1 MQQLKR
7 AASVALFGAIV
18 SLAACGD
25 DSSVTALPPV
35 SASAGAMSADEAAL
49 REITRAVA
57 ISLQDSGLRTRV
69 KNDMRGAPHF
79 EHKLHFRGYLQGQS
93 GGTLLSR
100 VAEVTGR
107 SRADVLALL
116 DRVRPMEFYMP
127 VSSQRES
134 WEGGANL
141 LVAGAANGDEGTVF
155 GYNLQGEPV
164 ALSANQAPTTPTL
177 VITKAETDF
186 SKPVDLT
193 EFVNVNDRGGRALGN
208 YVSRASVLASS
219 GPRLNTSS
227 MTPVQRRGVSVEEFI
242 SHMSSDNDHENWF
255 AGNAEFRLLLAGR
268 QADGQEYRGDKSIP
282 EWVWDL
288 GGTWKDLGS
297 RDISLATWDKD
308 LGNRIQVKC
317 IEEDYGTIAEVT
329 VGGTTTYLAGETGT
343 ISVKFTISDD
353 DDNCDTVYIDLQN
366 TNGEWYYIPDG
377 LDDDIYNPAPPRFN
391 GVPSLKWYGYGLQRI

>member
-1 MQQLKR
+1 MHQLKR
-7 AASVALFGAIV
+7 AASAALLGAIV
-18 SLAACGD
+18 ALAACGD
-25 DSSVTALPPV
+25 DTSVSTLTPVAVPAGEMSS
-35 SASAGAMSADEAAL
+35 DEAAL

-57 ISLQDSGLRTRV
+57 ISLQDPGLRGRV
-69 KNDMRGAPHF
+69 KNDMRNAPHF
-79 EHKLHFRGYLQGQS
+79 EHKLHFRDYLQGQS
-93 GGTLLSR
+93 GGTLLAR

-107 SRADVLALL
+107 NRADVLALL
-116 DRVRPMEFYMP
+116 ARLRPMEFYMP
-127 VSSQRES
+127 VSAQRES

-164 ALSANQAPTTPTL
+164 ALSAVEAPTTPTL
-177 VITKAETDF
+177 VITEAETDF
-186 SKPVDLT
+186 TKPVDLAQ
-193 EFVNVNDRGGRALGN
+193 FVNVNDRGGRALGN
-208 YVSRASVLASS
+208 YLSRASVLASR
-219 GPRLNTSS
+219 GPRLSTSA
-227 MTPVQRRGVSVEEFI
+227 MATVQRRGVSVEEFI

-297 RDISLATWDKD
+297 RDLSLATWDKD

-329 VGGTTTYLAGETGT
+329 VSGTTTYLAGETGT
-343 ISVKFTISDD
+343 IAVKFTISDD
-353 DDNCDTVYIDLQN
+353 DDNCDTVYIDIRN
-366 TNGEWYYIPDG
+366 SNGEWYYIPDG
-377 LDDDIYNPAPPRFN
+377 VNDDLTNPAPPRFN
-391 GVPSLKWYGYGLQRI
+391 GVPSLKWYGYGLERI